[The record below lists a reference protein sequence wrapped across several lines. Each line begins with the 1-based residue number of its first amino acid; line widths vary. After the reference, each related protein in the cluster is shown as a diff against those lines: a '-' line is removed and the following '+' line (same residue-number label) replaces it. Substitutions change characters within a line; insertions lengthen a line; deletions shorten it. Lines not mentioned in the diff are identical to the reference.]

1 MGQREHVW
9 PDTQRCGIFAAAIH
23 EYRKGHH
30 MYDAIVV
37 GGGIVGMSTAYHL
50 VSGGART
57 LLIDRADRG
66 RATDAGAGILSPE
79 TNSRDPET
87 WFDFAVEAVAYYP
100 SLVQRLQADQGGDT
114 GYAQCGQ
121 MIVAVS
127 EDEHEAF
134 ERAKRLIFSR
144 QARRG
149 LPNHDDLH
157 EVTAREARQ
166 LFPALASVYGAIYY
180 RRAARVDGRLLNQAL
195 QDAAEHRGLILKRG
209 TVERLTI
216 QQHGVTGVVVDGE
229 SLSAGKFV
237 IAGGAWSQAF
247 GVQLGVEIPVAPQ
260 RGQIIHLGLSGT
272 DTSAWPM
279 ISAFHGHYMVPWPDH
294 RVVVGATRETGSGFQ
309 PHTTAAGVR
318 EVLDEALR
326 VAPGLAAADIR
337 DIRVGLRPY
346 SADTM
351 PVLGPV
357 PGVREIY
364 LATGHGPTGLT
375 LGPYSGKV
383 VADLALGQRPTTD
396 ISAFYVTRFAAGVA
410 TRSPA
415 INA

>member
-1 MGQREHVW
+1 
-9 PDTQRCGIFAAAIH
+9 
-23 EYRKGHH
+23 

-50 VSGGART
+50 LRGGAQT
-57 LLIDRADRG
+57 LLIDRADQG

-79 TNSRDPET
+79 TNSRDPEA
-87 WFDFAVEAVAYYP
+87 WFNFAVEAVAYYP
-100 SLVQRLQADQGGDT
+100 TLVQALQADEGGDT

-127 EDEHEAF
+127 EDEQEAF
-134 ERAKRLIFSR
+134 DRAKRLIFSR
-144 QARRG
+144 QTQRG
-149 LPNHDDLH
+149 MPSAEDLY
-157 EVTAREARQ
+157 EVSPREAQ
-166 LFPALASVYGAIYY
+166 TLFPPLAPVFGAIYY

-195 QDAAEHRGLILKRG
+195 RRAAERRGLAIRRG
-209 TVERLTI
+209 GVERLVI
-216 QQHGVTGVVVDGE
+216 QNHAVTGVIVEGE
-229 SLSAGKFV
+229 TLLAGKVV

-247 GVQLGVEIPVAPQ
+247 GAQLGVEIPVAPQ
-260 RGQIIHLGLSGT
+260 RGQIIHLGLSPT

-294 RVVVGATRETGSGFQ
+294 RVVAGATRETGSGFR
-309 PHTTAAGVR
+309 PYTTAAGIR
-318 EVLDEALR
+318 EVLSEALR

-357 PGVREIY
+357 PGVREIV

-383 VADLALGQRPTTD
+383 VADVVLGAQPTVD
-396 ISAFYVTRFAAGVA
+396 ISAFYVTRFAADA
-410 TRSPA
+410 TTTRAPVMHA
-415 INA
+415 

>member
-1 MGQREHVW
+1 
-9 PDTQRCGIFAAAIH
+9 
-23 EYRKGHH
+23 

-37 GGGIVGMSTAYHL
+37 GGGIVGMSAAYHL
-50 VSGGART
+50 VSGGARA

-79 TNSRDPET
+79 TNSRDPDT
-87 WFDFAVEAVAYYP
+87 WFNFAIEAVAYYP
-100 SLVQRLQADQGGDT
+100 SLVRQLQADQGGDT

-127 EDEHEAF
+127 EDEHDSF

-144 QARRG
+144 QERRG
-149 LPNHDDLH
+149 LPSRDDLH
-157 EVTAREARQ
+157 EVTASEARR
-166 LFPALASVYGAIYY
+166 LFPPLAPVRGAIYY

-195 QDAAEHRGLILKRG
+195 RDAAEHRGLVIKRG
-209 TVERLTI
+209 AVERLTI
-216 QQHGVTGVVVDGE
+216 QQHAVTGVVVDGE
-229 SLSAGKFV
+229 TLSAGKLV

-247 GVQLGVEIPVAPQ
+247 GAQLGVEIPVAPQ

-318 EVLDEALR
+318 EVLSEALR

-357 PGVREIY
+357 PGVRDIY

-375 LGPYSGKV
+375 LGPFSGKV

-396 ISAFYVTRFAAGVA
+396 ISPFYVTRFAAGVA
-410 TRSPA
+410 ARSPA